1 MTWFMRRDIFSA
13 VATSDRVE
21 LLVPPDSNCCCT
33 TFSCCS
39 NSLARSF
46 SRSSRKLSS
55 NRLRSSARPKTAT
68 NRLLSF
74 SAWRINR
81 PMLAREDQPQPFR
94 SPHCAEA
101 GVAKPTIMQHV
112 TSTPND
118 FSRQLRIIPTSFLL
132 DDATVDSHRPP
143 CFWQA
148 PRQSDIALY
157 APDRA
162 FTRTPPT

>member
-1 MTWFMRRDIFSA
+1 MTWLMRRDIFNA

-21 LLVPPDSNCCCT
+21 LLVPPDSNCCRT

-46 SRSSRKLSS
+46 SRSSLMVSSKRLLS
-55 NRLRSSARPKTAT
+55 RARPKTAT

-81 PMLAREDQPQPFR
+81 PMLAREDQPQPDR

-101 GVAKPTIMQHV
+101 GPAKPTITQHV

-118 FSRQLRIIPTSFLL
+118 FCKQLRITATPFFLMDEAGL
-132 DDATVDSHRPP
+132 DK
-143 CFWQA
+143 
-148 PRQSDIALY
+148 
-157 APDRA
+157 
-162 FTRTPPT
+162 